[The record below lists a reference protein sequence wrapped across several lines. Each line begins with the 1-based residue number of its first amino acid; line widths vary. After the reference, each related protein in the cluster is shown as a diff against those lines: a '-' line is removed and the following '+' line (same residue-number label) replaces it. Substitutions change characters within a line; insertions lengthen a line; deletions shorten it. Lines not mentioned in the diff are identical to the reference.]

1 MATETSKPREPSSSS
16 TTKNPLILHLHEKL
30 SSCSTLIESGDEK
43 SVAELVDFIDSVS
56 DSAVSNHE
64 DSDEQGNA
72 VEVLSETHKFLLS
85 PSLDQA
91 VIDALSF
98 ELPKAVSKF
107 AGLSNECL
115 RIADSIIDFFIENC
129 SPRDM
134 LPILCE
140 ALDSWNGMVHAYDY
154 VAPLLSGISKVLL
167 AIQRRHF
174 EQVKVAVPVI
184 LNVLKA
190 VSSEFSARDT
200 ECMNLFIRALGIADS
215 IRAICA
221 KLEGRVLEKLQD
233 VLSSYILQI
242 MALLSLVLGCEIPRC
257 LPLVSRLSEFFPF
270 CGLSYLGLI
279 TGSDVDEMTRT
290 FVAEEEDDYMRC
302 LSYIKHGAAISVIWG
317 HISVDVARAAGGD
330 VSTVKDEILSNQ
342 TERWQAIG
350 MLKHIFSFVDFPWEL
365 KKHAIDFLLCI
376 TDGNIARNC
385 NDEDTDCSIYMPNL
399 YAALQ
404 AITMVIMYTPDTEL
418 RKNAFEALKRVLA
431 DIPTSQR
438 FEIFQAMITNS
449 MSSPMTA
456 LLLDLVRSD
465 LYKEGFQRTAA
476 GKDEEKQANKAA
488 PLWVAR
494 ALELVELV
502 FRPPKGGPPSFPEH
516 GDAVLAALNLY
527 RFILMTESAECKTRC
542 AIEEVICKG
551 KTDGDLFTCPA
562 DLGVLPVIDAELLT
576 IPAEF
581 VRVCIWPHA
590 LPYLFAF
597 LIIAAIGNFTK
608 LDALCHCNGHK
619 Q

>member
-221 KLEGRVLEKLQD
+221 KLEGRVLEKLRD

-242 MALLSLVLGCEIPRC
+242 MVGTPVFKWKSVALLSLVLGCEIPRC

-385 NDEDTDCSIYMPNL
+385 NDKDTDCSIYMPNL

-438 FEIFQAMITNS
+438 FEIFQALITNS

-527 RFILMTESAECKTRC
+527 RFILMTESA
-542 AIEEVICKG
+542 G
-551 KTDGDLFTCPA
+551 KTNYT
-562 DLGVLPVIDAELLT
+562 GVLSKKNLEKAFNEWLLPLRALVTGIMAENKDDHDPLVMDTVCSLNP
-576 IPAEF
+576 IELVLYRCIELVEDKLKHPA
-581 VRVCIWPHA
+581 
-590 LPYLFAF
+590 
-597 LIIAAIGNFTK
+597 
-608 LDALCHCNGHK
+608 
-619 Q
+619 

>member
-1 MATETSKPREPSSSS
+1 MATETSEHHEPSSSS
-16 TTKNPLILHLHEKL
+16 SSTTTKNPLVLHLHEKL

-140 ALDSWNGMVHAYDY
+140 ALDSWNGMVHAYDF

-190 VSSEFSARDT
+190 VCSEFSARDT

-221 KLEGRVLEKLQD
+221 KLEGRVLEKLRD

-317 HISVDVARAAGGD
+317 HISVNVARAAGGD

-342 TERWQAIG
+342 TERWQAVG
-350 MLKHIFSFVDFPWEL
+350 MLKYIFSFVDFPWEL

-404 AITMVIMYTPDTEL
+404 AITMVIMYTPDTVL

-438 FEIFQAMITNS
+438 FEIFQALITNS

-465 LYKEGFQRTAA
+465 LYKEGFQRTAT

-527 RFILMTESAECKTRC
+527 RFILMTESA
-542 AIEEVICKG
+542 G
-551 KTDGDLFTCPA
+551 KTNYT
-562 DLGVLPVIDAELLT
+562 GVLSKKNLEKAFNEWLLPLRALVAGIMAENKDDHDPLVMDTVCSLNP
-576 IPAEF
+576 IELVLYRCIELVEDKLKHPA
-581 VRVCIWPHA
+581 
-590 LPYLFAF
+590 
-597 LIIAAIGNFTK
+597 
-608 LDALCHCNGHK
+608 
-619 Q
+619 

>member
-1 MATETSKPREPSSSS
+1 M
-16 TTKNPLILHLHEKL
+16 
-30 SSCSTLIESGDEK
+30 IESGDEK

-221 KLEGRVLEKLQD
+221 KLEGRVLEKLRD

-438 FEIFQAMITNS
+438 FEIFQALITNS

-527 RFILMTESAECKTRC
+527 RFILMTESA
-542 AIEEVICKG
+542 G
-551 KTDGDLFTCPA
+551 KTNYT
-562 DLGVLPVIDAELLT
+562 GVLSKKNLEKAFNEWLLPLRALVTGIMAENKDDHDPLVMDTVCSLNP
-576 IPAEF
+576 IELVLYRCIELVEDKLKHPA
-581 VRVCIWPHA
+581 
-590 LPYLFAF
+590 
-597 LIIAAIGNFTK
+597 
-608 LDALCHCNGHK
+608 
-619 Q
+619 

>member
-16 TTKNPLILHLHEKL
+16 SSSSTTTKNPLILHLHEK
-30 SSCSTLIESGDEK
+30 TLI
-43 SVAELVDFIDSVS
+43 LL
-56 DSAVSNHE
+56 HY
-64 DSDEQGNA
+64 SDEQGNA

-140 ALDSWNGMVHAYDY
+140 FTTNRDWFSLDQALDSWNGMVHAYDY

-221 KLEGRVLEKLQD
+221 KLEGRVLEKLRD

-290 FVAEEEDDYMRC
+290 FVA
-302 LSYIKHGAAISVIWG
+302 VIWG

-385 NDEDTDCSIYMPNL
+385 NDKDTDCSIYMPNSL
-399 YAALQ
+399 CCFA
-404 AITMVIMYTPDTEL
+404 V
-418 RKNAFEALKRVLA
+418 
-431 DIPTSQR
+431 
-438 FEIFQAMITNS
+438 
-449 MSSPMTA
+449 
-456 LLLDLVRSD
+456 
-465 LYKEGFQRTAA
+465 
-476 GKDEEKQANKAA
+476 
-488 PLWVAR
+488 
-494 ALELVELV
+494 
-502 FRPPKGGPPSFPEH
+502 PSFPSVFVH
-516 GDAVLAALNLY
+516 LY
-527 RFILMTESAECKTRC
+527 
-542 AIEEVICKG
+542 
-551 KTDGDLFTCPA
+551 
-562 DLGVLPVIDAELLT
+562 LLS
-576 IPAEF
+576 PF
-581 VRVCIWPHA
+581 
-590 LPYLFAF
+590 
-597 LIIAAIGNFTK
+597 
-608 LDALCHCNGHK
+608 
-619 Q
+619 

>member
-1 MATETSKPREPSSSS
+1 MAKHHEPSSFSS
-16 TTKNPLILHLHEKL
+16 STTTKNPLVLHLHEKL

-43 SVAELVDFIDSVS
+43 SIAELVDFIDSVS

-190 VSSEFSARDT
+190 VCSELSARDT

-221 KLEGRVLEKLQD
+221 KLEGRVLEKLRD

-317 HISVDVARAAGGD
+317 HISVNVARAAGGD

-342 TERWQAIG
+342 TERWQAVG

-404 AITMVIMYTPDTEL
+404 AITMVIMYTPDTVI

-438 FEIFQAMITNS
+438 FEIFQALITNS

-465 LYKEGFQRTAA
+465 LYKEGFQRTAT

-488 PLWVAR
+488 PLWVTR
-494 ALELVELV
+494 ALELVELI

-527 RFILMTESAECKTRC
+527 RFILMTESA
-542 AIEEVICKG
+542 G
-551 KTDGDLFTCPA
+551 KTNYT
-562 DLGVLPVIDAELLT
+562 GVLSKKNLEKAFNEWLLPLRALVAGIMAENKDDHDPLVMDTVCSLNP
-576 IPAEF
+576 IELVLYRCIELVEDKLKHPA
-581 VRVCIWPHA
+581 
-590 LPYLFAF
+590 
-597 LIIAAIGNFTK
+597 
-608 LDALCHCNGHK
+608 
-619 Q
+619 

>member
-1 MATETSKPREPSSSS
+1 M
-16 TTKNPLILHLHEKL
+16 
-30 SSCSTLIESGDEK
+30 IESGDEK

-221 KLEGRVLEKLQD
+221 KLEGRVLEKLRD

-527 RFILMTESAECKTRC
+527 RFILMTESA
-542 AIEEVICKG
+542 G
-551 KTDGDLFTCPA
+551 KTNYT
-562 DLGVLPVIDAELLT
+562 GVLSKKNLEKAFNEWLLPLRALVTGIMAENKDDHDPLVMDTVCSLNP
-576 IPAEF
+576 IELVLYRCIELVEDKLKHPA
-581 VRVCIWPHA
+581 
-590 LPYLFAF
+590 
-597 LIIAAIGNFTK
+597 
-608 LDALCHCNGHK
+608 
-619 Q
+619 

>member
-1 MATETSKPREPSSSS
+1 M
-16 TTKNPLILHLHEKL
+16 
-30 SSCSTLIESGDEK
+30 IESGDEK

-64 DSDEQGNA
+64 DSDDQGNA

-221 KLEGRVLEKLQD
+221 KLEGRVLEKLRD

-385 NDEDTDCSIYMPNL
+385 NDKDTDCSIYMPNL

-527 RFILMTESAECKTRC
+527 RFILMTESA
-542 AIEEVICKG
+542 G
-551 KTDGDLFTCPA
+551 KTNYT
-562 DLGVLPVIDAELLT
+562 GVLSKKNLEKAFNEWLLPLRALVTGIMAENKDDHDPLVMDTVCSLNP
-576 IPAEF
+576 IELVLYRCIELVEDKLKHPA
-581 VRVCIWPHA
+581 
-590 LPYLFAF
+590 
-597 LIIAAIGNFTK
+597 
-608 LDALCHCNGHK
+608 
-619 Q
+619 

>member
-16 TTKNPLILHLHEKL
+16 SSSSTTTKNPLILHLHEKL

-221 KLEGRVLEKLQD
+221 KLEGRVLEKLRD

-385 NDEDTDCSIYMPNL
+385 NDKDTDCSIYMPNL

-438 FEIFQAMITNS
+438 FEIFQALITNS

-527 RFILMTESAECKTRC
+527 RFILMTESA
-542 AIEEVICKG
+542 G
-551 KTDGDLFTCPA
+551 KTNYT
-562 DLGVLPVIDAELLT
+562 GVLSKKNLEKAFNEWLLPLRALVTGIMAENKDDHDPLVMDTVCSLNP
-576 IPAEF
+576 IELVLYRCIELVEDKLKHPA
-581 VRVCIWPHA
+581 
-590 LPYLFAF
+590 
-597 LIIAAIGNFTK
+597 
-608 LDALCHCNGHK
+608 
-619 Q
+619 

>member
-1 MATETSKPREPSSSS
+1 MATETSEPSEPFSS
-16 TTKNPLILHLHEKL
+16 KNPLALYLHEKL

-43 SVAELVDFIDSVS
+43 SVAELVDFIHTVS

-64 DSDEQGNA
+64 DRDAQGNA
-72 VEVLSETHKFLLS
+72 VEVLSEIHKFLLS

-107 AGLSNECL
+107 VGLSDECL
-115 RIADSIIDFFIENC
+115 KIADSIIDCFIEKC

-134 LPILCE
+134 LPVLCE

-154 VAPLLSGISKVLL
+154 VVPLLSGISKVLL

-190 VSSEFSARDT
+190 VCSEFSARDT
-200 ECMNLFIRALGIADS
+200 ECMNLFISALGIADS

-221 KLEGRVLEKLQD
+221 KLEGRVLEKLRD
-233 VLSSYILQI
+233 VLGSYLLQL
-242 MALLSLVLGCEIPRC
+242 MALLSLVLGCEIPGC

-279 TGSDVDEMTRT
+279 TGSDIDKMTRT
-290 FVAEEEDDYMRC
+290 FVAEEDDDYMRC

-317 HISVDVARAAGGD
+317 HISVNVARAAGGD
-330 VSTVKDEILSNQ
+330 VSSVKDELLSNQ
-342 TERWQAIG
+342 TERWQAVG

-376 TDGNIARNC
+376 TDGNIARNY
-385 NDEDTDCSIYMPNL
+385 NDKDTECSIYMPNL

-404 AITMVIMYTPDTEL
+404 AITMVIMYTPDTVI
-418 RKNAFEALKRVLA
+418 RKNTFEALKRVLA

-438 FEIFQAMITNS
+438 FEIFQALITNS
-449 MSSPMTA
+449 TSSPMTA
-456 LLLDLVRSD
+456 LLLDLVRND
-465 LYKEGFQRTAA
+465 LYKEGFQRTAT
-476 GKDEEKQANKAA
+476 GKDKEKQENKAA

-494 ALELVELV
+494 SLEMVELV
-502 FRPPKGGPPSFPEH
+502 FRPPQGGPPSFPEH

-527 RFILMTESAECKTRC
+527 RFILMTESA
-542 AIEEVICKG
+542 G
-551 KTDGDLFTCPA
+551 KTNYT
-562 DLGVLPVIDAELLT
+562 GVLSKKNLEKAFNEWLLPLRALVTGIMAENKDDHDPLVMDT
-576 IPAEF
+576 
-581 VRVCIWPHA
+581 VCSLNPIE
-590 LPYLFAF
+590 LVLYRCIELVEE
-597 LIIAAIGNFTK
+597 K
-608 LDALCHCNGHK
+608 LKHPT
-619 Q
+619 

>member
-1 MATETSKPREPSSSS
+1 M
-16 TTKNPLILHLHEKL
+16 
-30 SSCSTLIESGDEK
+30 IESGDEK

-64 DSDEQGNA
+64 DSDDQGNA

-221 KLEGRVLEKLQD
+221 KLEGRVLEKLRD

-527 RFILMTESAECKTRC
+527 RFILMTESA
-542 AIEEVICKG
+542 G
-551 KTDGDLFTCPA
+551 KTNYT
-562 DLGVLPVIDAELLT
+562 GVLSKKNLEKAFNEWLLPLRALVTGIMAENKDDHDPLVMDTVCSLNP
-576 IPAEF
+576 IELVLYRCIELVEDKLKHPA
-581 VRVCIWPHA
+581 
-590 LPYLFAF
+590 
-597 LIIAAIGNFTK
+597 
-608 LDALCHCNGHK
+608 
-619 Q
+619 

>member
-1 MATETSKPREPSSSS
+1 MAKHHEPSSFSS
-16 TTKNPLILHLHEKL
+16 STTTKNPLVLHLHEKL

-43 SVAELVDFIDSVS
+43 SIAELVDFIDSVS

-190 VSSEFSARDT
+190 VCSELSARDT

-221 KLEGRVLEKLQD
+221 KLEGRVLEKLRD

-317 HISVDVARAAGGD
+317 HISVNVARAAGGD

-342 TERWQAIG
+342 TERWQAVG

-404 AITMVIMYTPDTEL
+404 AITMVIMYTPDTVI

-438 FEIFQAMITNS
+438 FEIFQALITNS

-465 LYKEGFQRTAA
+465 LYKEGFQRTAT

-488 PLWVAR
+488 PLWVTR
-494 ALELVELV
+494 ALELVELI

-527 RFILMTESAECKTRC
+527 RFILMTESA
-542 AIEEVICKG
+542 G
-551 KTDGDLFTCPA
+551 KTNYT
-562 DLGVLPVIDAELLT
+562 GVLSKKNLEKAFNEWLLPLRALVAGIMAENKDDHDPLVMDT
-576 IPAEF
+576 
-581 VRVCIWPHA
+581 
-590 LPYLFAF
+590 Y
-597 LIIAAIGNFTK
+597 
-608 LDALCHCNGHK
+608 
-619 Q
+619 

>member
-1 MATETSKPREPSSSS
+1 M
-16 TTKNPLILHLHEKL
+16 
-30 SSCSTLIESGDEK
+30 
-43 SVAELVDFIDSVS
+43 
-56 DSAVSNHE
+56 
-64 DSDEQGNA
+64 
-72 VEVLSETHKFLLS
+72 
-85 PSLDQA
+85 
-91 VIDALSF
+91 
-98 ELPKAVSKF
+98 
-107 AGLSNECL
+107 
-115 RIADSIIDFFIENC
+115 
-129 SPRDM
+129 
-134 LPILCE
+134 
-140 ALDSWNGMVHAYDY
+140 
-154 VAPLLSGISKVLL
+154 
-167 AIQRRHF
+167 
-174 EQVKVAVPVI
+174 
-184 LNVLKA
+184 
-190 VSSEFSARDT
+190 
-200 ECMNLFIRALGIADS
+200 
-215 IRAICA
+215 
-221 KLEGRVLEKLQD
+221 
-233 VLSSYILQI
+233 
-242 MALLSLVLGCEIPRC
+242 
-257 LPLVSRLSEFFPF
+257 SRLSEFFPF

-385 NDEDTDCSIYMPNL
+385 NDKDTDCSIYMPNL

-438 FEIFQAMITNS
+438 FEIFQALITNS

-527 RFILMTESAECKTRC
+527 RFILMTESA
-542 AIEEVICKG
+542 G
-551 KTDGDLFTCPA
+551 KTNYT
-562 DLGVLPVIDAELLT
+562 GVLSKKNLEKAFNEWLLPLRALVTGIMAENKDDHDPLVMDTVCSLNP
-576 IPAEF
+576 IELVLYRCIELVEDKLKHPA
-581 VRVCIWPHA
+581 
-590 LPYLFAF
+590 
-597 LIIAAIGNFTK
+597 
-608 LDALCHCNGHK
+608 
-619 Q
+619 

>member
-16 TTKNPLILHLHEKL
+16 SSSSTTTKNPLILHLHEKL

-221 KLEGRVLEKLQD
+221 KLEGRVLEKLRD

-350 MLKHIFSFVDFPWEL
+350 MFKAHILICRFPL
-365 KKHAIDFLLCI
+365 GI
-376 TDGNIARNC
+376 
-385 NDEDTDCSIYMPNL
+385 
-399 YAALQ
+399 
-404 AITMVIMYTPDTEL
+404 
-418 RKNAFEALKRVLA
+418 
-431 DIPTSQR
+431 
-438 FEIFQAMITNS
+438 
-449 MSSPMTA
+449 
-456 LLLDLVRSD
+456 
-465 LYKEGFQRTAA
+465 KE
-476 GKDEEKQANKAA
+476 
-488 PLWVAR
+488 
-494 ALELVELV
+494 
-502 FRPPKGGPPSFPEH
+502 
-516 GDAVLAALNLY
+516 
-527 RFILMTESAECKTRC
+527 
-542 AIEEVICKG
+542 
-551 KTDGDLFTCPA
+551 TC
-562 DLGVLPVIDAELLT
+562 
-576 IPAEF
+576 
-581 VRVCIWPHA
+581 H
-590 LPYLFAF
+590 
-597 LIIAAIGNFTK
+597 
-608 LDALCHCNGHK
+608 
-619 Q
+619 

>member
-1 MATETSKPREPSSSS
+1 MFNWVLLLSWITNPSIRSVQKNIRLFYNNFSNLVALTHTMATETSEPSEPFSS
-16 TTKNPLILHLHEKL
+16 KNPLALYLHEKL

-43 SVAELVDFIDSVS
+43 SVAELVDFIHTVS

-64 DSDEQGNA
+64 DRDAQGNA
-72 VEVLSETHKFLLS
+72 VEVLSEIHKFLLS

-107 AGLSNECL
+107 AGLSDECL
-115 RIADSIIDFFIENC
+115 KIADSIIDCFIEKC

-134 LPILCE
+134 LPVLCE

-154 VAPLLSGISKVLL
+154 VVPLLSGISKVLL

-190 VSSEFSARDT
+190 VCSEFSARDT
-200 ECMNLFIRALGIADS
+200 ECMNLFISALGIADS

-221 KLEGRVLEKLQD
+221 KLEGRVLEKLRD
-233 VLSSYILQI
+233 VLGSYLLQL
-242 MALLSLVLGCEIPRC
+242 MALLSLVLGCEIPGC

-279 TGSDVDEMTRT
+279 TGSDIDKMTRT
-290 FVAEEEDDYMRC
+290 FVAEEDDDYMRY

-317 HISVDVARAAGGD
+317 HISVNVAWAAGG
-330 VSTVKDEILSNQ
+330 INQ
-342 TERWQAIG
+342 TERWQAVG

-376 TDGNIARNC
+376 TDGNIARNY
-385 NDEDTDCSIYMPNL
+385 NDKDTDCSIYMPNL

-404 AITMVIMYTPDTEL
+404 AITMVIMYTPDTVI
-418 RKNAFEALKRVLA
+418 RKNTFEALKRVLA

-438 FEIFQAMITNS
+438 FEIFQALITNS
-449 MSSPMTA
+449 TSSPMTA
-456 LLLDLVRSD
+456 LLLDLVRND
-465 LYKEGFQRTAA
+465 LYKEGFQRTAT
-476 GKDEEKQANKAA
+476 GKDKEKQENKAA

-494 ALELVELV
+494 SLEMVELV
-502 FRPPKGGPPSFPEH
+502 FRPPQGGPPSFPEH

-527 RFILMTESAECKTRC
+527 RFILMRESA
-542 AIEEVICKG
+542 G
-551 KTDGDLFTCPA
+551 KTNYT
-562 DLGVLPVIDAELLT
+562 GVLSKKNLEKAFNEWLLPLRALVTGIMAENKDDHDPLVMDT
-576 IPAEF
+576 
-581 VRVCIWPHA
+581 
-590 LPYLFAF
+590 Y
-597 LIIAAIGNFTK
+597 
-608 LDALCHCNGHK
+608 
-619 Q
+619 